1 MITNIFWQW
10 YATKHKNSCVHWW
23 CILFNAV
30 CTTKYP
36 AGRVSFFLPLPNLS
50 RKIEGDSAPRVT
62 TKKTIEF
69 KTVTHLP
76 LDILPKIAFWC
87 QSSCFLVTVWL
98 QWAKTGIYKSNT
110 SGTSVP
116 HQCKI
121 LAILKFQHA
130 QKQNFNIAFGF
141 KSDTA
146 DLTYKWVSI

>member
-1 MITNIFWQW
+1 MLLN
-10 YATKHKNSCVHWW
+10 TK
-23 CILFNAV
+23 ILV
-30 CTTKYP
+30 YT
-36 AGRVSFFLPLPNLS
+36 GDVSFLMLFVLLS
-50 RKIEGDSAPRVT
+50 TLRAESPSSFPFPTYLGRKIEGDSAPRVT

-69 KTVTHLP
+69 NTVTHLP

>member
-1 MITNIFWQW
+1 MLLN
-10 YATKHKNSCVHWW
+10 KK
-23 CILFNAV
+23 ILV
-30 CTTKYP
+30 CT
-36 AGRVSFFLPLPNLS
+36 GDVSFLMLFVLLS
-50 RKIEGDSAPRVT
+50 TLRAESPSSFPFPTYLGPRRKIEGDSAPRVT

-69 KTVTHLP
+69 NTVTHLP

>member
-1 MITNIFWQW
+1 MPPPLGHKILVVITRWSHWRGPQNNQMTQW
-10 YATKHKNSCVHWW
+10 FLRLVWKNM
-23 CILFNAV
+23 AV
-30 CTTKYP
+30 ITRWSYKRGGRK
-36 AGRVSFFLPLPNLS
+36 AGFHC
-50 RKIEGDSAPRVT
+50 

-69 KTVTHLP
+69 NTVTHLL

-87 QSSCFLVTVWL
+87 HSSCFLVTVWL

-116 HQCKI
+116 HQYKL
-121 LAILKFQHA
+121 LAILKFHHA

-146 DLTYKWVSI
+146 DFTYKWVSI